1 MKVMEINK
9 INQVIQERTKDW
21 EDIEK
26 EDREKIVDVSISFLN
41 FAKQQEIIFDTSAG
55 VTFITH
61 LATLYYRLKNKEG
74 GIEIDEEM
82 WGQIPDEIQGMK
94 LDFQRI
100 IQEQLNQEIDGNEVF
115 LIATHF
121 GSMLERIKTGT
132 TD

>member
-1 MKVMEINK
+1 MEINK

-61 LATLYYRLKNKEG
+61 LATLYHRLKNKEG